1 MLGKCKMSANMDRG
15 MVNAPEGYD
24 SVNGNTKNTEVYIVY
39 KNDRAFIDCIITY
52 KKV

>member
-1 MLGKCKMSANMDRG
+1 

-24 SVNGNTKNTEVYIVY
+24 SVSGKTRGTEVFIVY

-52 KKV
+52 KINKS